1 MRLKNETYEY
11 IKQAVADMF
20 VTYDIKGIPIN
31 AFEVAII
38 RHEQNGLKRPF
49 LSQDPAPEVPQGQIC
64 SVFRLTQQRLPLCSR
79 FLHFF

>member
-31 AFEVAII
+31 AFEVAI
-38 RHEQNGLKRPF
+38 
-49 LSQDPAPEVPQGQIC
+49 SVPGRNIAIWYEITAIKLITNP
-64 SVFRLTQQRLPLCSR
+64 R
-79 FLHFF
+79 

>member
-31 AFEVAII
+31 AFEVAIKI
-38 RHEQNGLKRPF
+38 GLNIIPYSS
-49 LSQDPAPEVPQGQIC
+49 LSYEKLRVAYEYSEDGYSIEENDGTWNIYYN
-64 SVFRLTQQRLPLCSR
+64 
-79 FLHFF
+79 

>member
-31 AFEVAII
+31 AFEVAIKI
-38 RHEQNGLKRPF
+38 GLNIIPYSSS
-49 LSQDPAPEVPQGQIC
+49 L
-64 SVFRLTQQRLPLCSR
+64 LTITSLYPINL
-79 FLHFF
+79 